1 MNRREPKLSKV
12 FMWLLWALAWCSAA
26 VLGLWAVGA
35 VWHFQLLPSWV
46 NKLLTVTLLSYFV
59 WLWFAVKAKT
69 VWLQRICIAITVI
82 YCLTFLQQPKTDR
95 VWAADQ
101 AKLPQ
106 VSIDAD
112 NVSVQNFR
120 VARYRS
126 EVDFDVAYK
135 QFDFKLSQ
143 LGRVWFLVQKFTWM
157 EGLAHTFLT
166 FEVETETGPQY
177 FSVSVEIRRE
187 QEESYSPIKGIYR
200 NYELNYVMGDELDL
214 IGVRTVMRP
223 DDRVWM
229 FPINSDAESVQ
240 ALFESIAERM
250 NQLAKQPEFY
260 STFFNNCTNNIVG
273 HTYELTVEPIN
284 AWDPQIVLPGYS
296 AKFAFGNG
304 LIGTDGESFEQ
315 LSQRCRIDQV
325 ARQHGLEAGFSQ
337 AIRGQLPTVDSFL
350 APND

>member
-1 MNRREPKLSKV
+1 MNRRESKLSKI

-143 LGRVWFLVQKFTWM
+143 LRRVWFLVQKFTWM

-166 FEVETETGPQY
+166 FEVETETGP
-177 FSVSVEIRRE
+177 I
-187 QEESYSPIKGIYR
+187 
-200 NYELNYVMGDELDL
+200 
-214 IGVRTVMRP
+214 T
-223 DDRVWM
+223 
-229 FPINSDAESVQ
+229 
-240 ALFESIAERM
+240 
-250 NQLAKQPEFY
+250 
-260 STFFNNCTNNIVG
+260 
-273 HTYELTVEPIN
+273 
-284 AWDPQIVLPGYS
+284 
-296 AKFAFGNG
+296 
-304 LIGTDGESFEQ
+304 
-315 LSQRCRIDQV
+315 
-325 ARQHGLEAGFSQ
+325 
-337 AIRGQLPTVDSFL
+337 
-350 APND
+350 